1 MEGSILS
8 FSLLPAPSPLL
19 LPFCTCHQEL
29 GLGYGFFVPRLP
41 RGQNGEGGGVLWI
54 SIPWMI
60 EWGQK
65 PKLKKIPRASN
76 ETQKNP
82 RGYTGTITFLQ
93 IVLNTLLN
101 SSYPKKTPK
110 LKISTPKK
118 SFDHPCHL
126 KSRASHV
133 SVV

>member
-19 LPFCTCHQEL
+19 PPFCTCHQEL
-29 GLGYGFFVPRLP
+29 DLGYGFFVPRLP
-41 RGQNGEGGGVLWI
+41 TGQNAGGGGVLLI
-54 SIPWMI
+54 SNPWMI

-65 PKLKKIPRASN
+65 SKLKKVPRASN
-76 ETQKNP
+76 KPQKNP
-82 RGYTGTITFLQ
+82 RGYTGTITNLQ

-110 LKISTPKK
+110 LKISTPQK

-126 KSRASHV
+126 KSTV
-133 SVV
+133 SNVSLL